1 MVETS
6 VIVDATT
13 SWFKLQILNLTLT
26 LVVRVVFYNVYAAA
40 KIIERI

>member
-6 VIVDATT
+6 VTVDAT
-13 SWFKLQILNLTLT
+13 SWFKLQIINLTLT